1 MTKHLLAFSSQKFLL
16 ARFFF
21 RDATDNINRAIKL
34 LKDSLVGNY
43 FSNVLVR
50 AAEHRQE
57 YQPLVTI
64 STLSFTFCQQ
74 LSAIFGGG
82 ISSLVF
88 VLPSHIHK
96 FGQPLIALR
105 KASHSDYAP
114 EILLRSSTEP
124 VRRR

>member
-1 MTKHLLAFSSQKFLL
+1 M
-16 ARFFF
+16 
-21 RDATDNINRAIKL
+21 
-34 LKDSLVGNY
+34 
-43 FSNVLVR
+43 LVR

-64 STLSFTFCQQ
+64 STLSFTFLQQ
-74 LSAIFGGG
+74 LLAIFGGG